1 MYLNLVSM
9 DRKSAVNFD
18 FTKFFSEKG
27 HYEWNPFDEKEEFI
41 RREASQYKQLMKNLV
56 EKYISEDKLYELGIY
71 SPVEVVDHW
80 FREALKEELE
90 IPQKEFLKKNYEIFR
105 KMYHLCI
112 EETDKFIEKLNKVK
126 TKFNVGK
133 VVSWRIRLGEC
144 SCLSTNY
151 FIIVYDKC
159 DGLAE
164 WNIGEDKELDEKD
177 KKIELILRIYEP
189 AINESEFLFDVSV
202 KNIRLL
208 NKGFDIGSEKA
219 YVEVGGK
226 MYNLSLIESYLNK
239 KELVEVWQHDSKLVL
254 RQSDRDIIL
263 MMTNGNKKKSFE
275 VNRLEDYKE

>member
-1 MYLNLVSM
+1 MYLNLAS
-9 DRKSAVNFD
+9 DDKRSAVSFD

-27 HYEWNPFDEKEEFI
+27 YYVGDGKKKSFVKRDSSH
-41 RREASQYKQLMKNLV
+41 YKQLMKNLV
-56 EKYISEDKLYELGIY
+56 DKYINFNLVDRLKK
-71 SPVEVVDHW
+71 SPVDIVDSW
-80 FREALKEELE
+80 FREALEEELTA
-90 IPQKEFLKKNYEIFR
+90 PQKEFLQKNYETFR
-105 KMYHLCI
+105 KMYHLCV

-189 AINESEFLFDVSV
+189 AVNDSEFMFDVSV
-202 KNIRLL
+202 KNIKLL
-208 NKGFDIGSEKA
+208 NKGFDIGSDKA
-219 YVEVGGK
+219 FVEVGGK
-226 MYNLSLIESYLNK
+226 MYNLSLIESYLNV
-239 KELVEVWQHDSKLVL
+239 KELVEVWQYHDMILL

-263 MMTNGNKKKSFE
+263 MKTTGNKGNPFE

>member
-1 MYLNLVSM
+1 MYLNLAS
-9 DRKSAVNFD
+9 DDKRSAVSFD

-27 HYEWNPFDEKEEFI
+27 YYVGDGKKKSFVKRDSSH
-41 RREASQYKQLMKNLV
+41 YKQLMKNLV
-56 EKYISEDKLYELGIY
+56 DKYINFNLVDRLKK
-71 SPVEVVDHW
+71 SPVDIVDSW
-80 FREALKEELE
+80 FREALEEELTA
-90 IPQKEFLKKNYEIFR
+90 PQKEFLQKNYETFR
-105 KMYHLCI
+105 KMYHLCV

-177 KKIELILRIYEP
+177 KKIESILRIYEP
-189 AINESEFLFDVSV
+189 AVNESEFLFDVSV

>member
-27 HYEWNPFDEKEEFI
+27 YYVWDGEKKTFVK
-41 RREASQYKQLMKNLV
+41 RESSHYKQLIKNLV
-56 EKYISEDKLYELGIY
+56 EKYITEDKMYELGIY
-71 SPVEVVDHW
+71 SPLEVVDHW
-80 FREALKEELE
+80 FREALKEELTSE
-90 IPQKEFLKKNYEIFR
+90 QKEFLQKNHDVFR
-105 KMYHLCI
+105 KMYHLGV

-126 TKFNVGK
+126 TRFNVGK
-133 VVSWRIRLGEC
+133 VVSWRLRLGEC
-144 SCLSTNY
+144 SCLATNY

-164 WNIGEDKELDEKD
+164 WNIGEDRELDEKD
-177 KKIELILRIYEP
+177 KKIESTLRIYEP
-189 AINESEFLFDVSV
+189 AVNKSDFLFDVSV
-202 KNIRLL
+202 KTIKLL

-226 MYNLSLIESYLNK
+226 MYNLSLIESYLND

-263 MMTNGNKKKSFE
+263 MMTNGNKKKPFE